1 MTKRGPQKP
10 ANRREAVLAAAR
22 EIFEKKGFHGA
33 TTAEIAARAQ
43 VAEGTIFR
51 YFKTKKD
58 LLLALIEQV
67 DTGQIAAFLHGAAQ
81 TDSSAALRFFLQKHL
96 ETMRGNLNLFRT
108 LLYESQFHPE
118 LREKFL
124 HQVVLK
130 TLQPVEGYLAR
141 RMEVGEYRNINPGM
155 AGLALFGMLASFI
168 GWKDL
173 LQADTVHELD
183 EVEAMEA
190 IIGIFLY
197 GITRPHTPS

>member
-1 MTKRGPQKP
+1 M
-10 ANRREAVLAAAR
+10 
-22 EIFEKKGFHGA
+22 
-33 TTAEIAARAQ
+33 
-43 VAEGTIFR
+43 
-51 YFKTKKD
+51 
-58 LLLALIEQV
+58 ALIEQV

-96 ETMRGNLNLFRT
+96 ETMRGNPEPFRT

-118 LREKFL
+118 LRGKFL

-141 RMEVGEYRNINPGM
+141 RMEVGEYRDINPGM

-183 EVEAMEA
+183 E
-190 IIGIFLY
+190 G
-197 GITRPHTPS
+197 